1 LRISLGQFIGQDIPV
16 DDNIQLPHILQS
28 KSVSLTT
35 FSIGVI
41 GMYRTT
47 KRTLR
52 RVAMKR
58 L

>member
-1 LRISLGQFIGQDIPV
+1 LGQFIGQDIPV

-28 KSVSLTT
+28 KSVSLTI

-41 GMYRTT
+41 GMYRTM

-52 RVAMKR
+52 RVAIKR